1 MPLTLYKIH
10 MKEFIAPNWH
20 QILINQGLSDFETLW
35 SLKLKPLDRPNTGR
49 GRSGWSTVT
58 LLPLECPDGREE
70 RFIVKRQ
77 QNHTSRTIRHPFRGV
92 PTFEKEFYNILY
104 YKRLG
109 IPTIE
114 PVYYAQRNSP
124 DGIQAVLVTEYLK
137 GYQSLNELETTWQE
151 HGRPDRA
158 ELNRL
163 IKAMASLIGK
173 LHSKGLQHNSLY
185 PKHLF
190 IQQKGDKTRVR
201 LIDLETTKQRPFGN
215 WRRIRDLESLH
226 RRARGWSRIDR
237 LRFYKTY
244 CDVECLDKNAKRL
257 CLKILK
263 RNKKKV
269 GQ

>member
-1 MPLTLYKIH
+1 MDEY
-10 MKEFIAPNWH
+10 IAPGWRKN
-20 QILINQGLSDFETLW
+20 LAEQGLSDFETLW

-49 GRSGWSTVT
+49 SRGGWSAVT
-58 LLPLECPDGREE
+58 LLALKSPGGHEKCL
-70 RFIVKRQ
+70 IVKRQ

-92 PTFEKEFYNILY
+92 PTFEKEFRNILY

-114 PVYYAQRNSP
+114 PIYFARRNSP
-124 DGIQAVLVTEYLK
+124 DGIQAVLVTEYLE
-137 GYQSLNELETTWQE
+137 GYQPLNELETTWQKY
-151 HGRPDRA
+151 GRPDRA

-201 LIDLETTKQRPFGN
+201 LIDLETTKQRPIGN

-244 CDVECLDKNAKRL
+244 CNVERLDKNAKRL

-263 RNKKKV
+263 RNKKKLKR
-269 GQ
+269 

>member
-1 MPLTLYKIH
+1 MDNYISPK
-10 MKEFIAPNWH
+10 WH
-20 QILINQGLSDFETLW
+20 QILAEKGLSDFDALW
-35 SLKLKPLDRPNTGR
+35 NLQLKLLDRPNTGR
-49 GRSGWSTVT
+49 GSGGWSAVT
-58 LLPLECPDGREE
+58 LLTLELPGGREK
-70 RFIVKRQ
+70 RLIVKRQ
-77 QNHTSRTIRHPFRGV
+77 QNHTSRTVRHPFRGV
-92 PTFEKEFYNILY
+92 PTFEKEFYNIQH

-124 DGIQAVLVTEYLK
+124 DGTQAVLVTEYLE
-137 GYQSLNELETTWQE
+137 GYQPLNELETTWQE
-151 HGRPDRA
+151 HGRLDRA

-190 IQQKGDKTRVR
+190 IQQEGDKTRVK
-201 LIDLETTKQRPFGN
+201 LIDLETTKRRPFGN

-257 CLKILK
+257 CRQII
-263 RNKKKV
+263 RHNRKKLRQKPET
-269 GQ
+269 GNQ